1 MNIIFNCNLIC
12 ICMYLDAVTGKYSK
26 NPFDFKNNKLSK
38 FTISVNNIPLEYR
51 SLNLDFDNRYLL
63 AFQGLLD
70 GLNLGEKT
78 IGITRNSFLDGNCL
92 FAFQLQSF
100 ESEQSFYPTQG
111 TLKLELTFSAALK
124 APITAIILSQT
135 INLMTIDRFRDVNI
149 ENQGILQ

>member
-1 MNIIFNCNLIC
+1 M
-12 ICMYLDAVTGKYSK
+12 A
-26 NPFDFKNNKLSK
+26 
-38 FTISVNNIPLEYR
+38 YR
-51 SLNLDFDNRYLL
+51 NLNLDFDNRYLL

-78 IGITRNSFLDGNCL
+78 IGISRNGYLDGNIL

-111 TLKLELTFSAALK
+111 TLKLELTFGEALK
-124 APITAIILSQT
+124 TPVTAIILSQN
-135 INLMTIDRFRDVNI
+135 INLMTIDKYRTVEI